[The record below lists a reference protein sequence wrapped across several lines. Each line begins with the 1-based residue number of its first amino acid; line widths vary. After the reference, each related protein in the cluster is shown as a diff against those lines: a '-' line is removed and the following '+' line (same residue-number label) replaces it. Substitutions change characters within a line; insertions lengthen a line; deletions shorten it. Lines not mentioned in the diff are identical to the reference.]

1 MNTRPRDTTI
11 WQFGSQE
18 WLMKRASFPPT
29 AASITHL
36 RLTVMRKVWWRSMA
50 ASS

>member
-1 MNTRPRDTTI
+1 MNTRLRETAI
-11 WQFGSQE
+11 AQFGRQE
-18 WLMKRASFPPT
+18 WLMKRASLPPM

-36 RLTVMRKVWWRSMA
+36 RLTVMRQVWCRSMA